1 MAQDVTPDKTPTD
14 KPAAPKPVQHEQKP
28 EQPLKQIGKTQD
40 EAREEA
46 EDDGA

>member
-1 MAQDVTPDKTPTD
+1 MTNDPKPTD
-14 KPAAPKPVQHEQKP
+14 KPAAPKPVDHEQKA

-40 EAREEA
+40 EAREAA

>member
-1 MAQDVTPDKTPTD
+1 MTNDPKPTD
-14 KPAAPKPVQHEQKP
+14 KPAAPKPAAHEQKA

-40 EAREEA
+40 EAREAA

>member
-1 MAQDVTPDKTPTD
+1 MTTDPKPTD
-14 KPAAPKPVQHEQKP
+14 KPAAPKPVNHRQKA

-40 EAREEA
+40 KARTEA